1 MEGSHRSG
9 MADVEKPGRRNIM
22 TYNLLPVH
30 VFTSM
35 STLFK
40 VSFFSMVYL
49 GSEPVVFVMLIVVKD
64 SLDFYCKNVQRLCFV
79 PEIMA
84 KISPPFL

>member
-1 MEGSHRSG
+1 
-9 MADVEKPGRRNIM
+9 
-22 TYNLLPVH
+22 
-30 VFTSM
+30 M

-40 VSFFSMVYL
+40 ASFFNIVYL

-64 SLDFYCKNVQRLCFV
+64 SLDFYCKNVQQLCLV
-79 PEIMA
+79 LMA

>member
-9 MADVEKPGRRNIM
+9 MADVGKPGRR
-22 TYNLLPVH
+22 TYNLLPVR

-40 VSFFSMVYL
+40 ASFFNMVYL
-49 GSEPVVFVMLIVVKD
+49 GSEPVFFVMLIVVKD
-64 SLDFYCKNVQRLCFV
+64 SLDFYCKNVQQLCLV
-79 PEIMA
+79 LMA